1 MLWRVIAHHLETIT
15 SELRQGSDMA
25 QGDKLQGMLK
35 VILESRWARTQNA
48 LIQVL
53 VQKSICFGR
62 MRLFYSFGRY
72 RAVVLRK
79 TSLQIL
85 DLQMSSCRTWRTST
99 RMKSRRRWRKHWTL
113 LNVRILL
120 IPFKVVQVRAHV
132 HFALCGDTFV
142 RCTIDVCTLWLYQL
156 LQKQLLKYSTKL
168 HFHGS
173 SGIRSHL
180 RLGSNKPIFW
190 WIRIV
195 KF

>member
-1 MLWRVIAHHLETIT
+1 MVTLFPMLWRVIAHHLETIT

-25 QGDKLQGMLK
+25 QGDKLWLRDRLK
-35 VILESRWARTQNA
+35 VILESRLASTQNA

-85 DLQMSSCRTWRTST
+85 DLLMSVCRTWRWWTST
-99 RMKSRRRWRKHWTL
+99 RMKSRRRWQKHWTL

-120 IPFKVVQVRAHV
+120 IPFKIVQVRAHV

-142 RCTIDVCTLWLYQL
+142 RCINMIDVCTL
-156 LQKQLLKYSTKL
+156 
-168 HFHGS
+168 
-173 SGIRSHL
+173 
-180 RLGSNKPIFW
+180 
-190 WIRIV
+190 
-195 KF
+195 

>member
-1 MLWRVIAHHLETIT
+1 
-15 SELRQGSDMA
+15 MA
-25 QGDKLQGMLK
+25 QGDKLWLRDRLK

-142 RCTIDVCTLWLYQL
+142 RCINMIDVCTLWLYQL

-173 SGIRSHL
+173 TAIRSHL
-180 RLGSNKPIFW
+180 WLGSNKPIFW
-190 WIRIV
+190 WIRIFKQWYLPQKDG
-195 KF
+195 KFWS